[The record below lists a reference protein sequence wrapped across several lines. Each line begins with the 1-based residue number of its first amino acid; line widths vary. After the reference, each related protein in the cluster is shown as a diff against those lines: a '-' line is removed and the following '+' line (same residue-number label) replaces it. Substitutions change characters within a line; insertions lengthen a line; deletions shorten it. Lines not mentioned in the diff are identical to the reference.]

1 MVNTKLAF
9 GEYKLILSEAI
20 VRLRTI
26 ARSLNLLMNG
36 ITLKRVKELW
46 TKYAPRDENLTLW
59 LI

>member
-20 VRLRTI
+20 VRFRAI

-36 ITLKRVKELW
+36 ITFKRVKELW
-46 TKYAPRDENLTLW
+46 TKYTPRDENLTLW